1 MALHA
6 YVYLR
11 AAQTEFNELSETEK
25 KHGLLAQVYN
35 PATWNTKEIWVQ
47 GLPGTIQNRTLQTQ
61 KGNCT

>member
-35 PATWNTKEIWVQ
+35 PATEY
-47 GLPGTIQNRTLQTQ
+47 
-61 KGNCT
+61 